1 MAEYILN
8 LLPVTE
14 EEKAAFQAAAP
25 RAVHVCAGRRT
36 VTAEQLEQA
45 TILFGW
51 PRPADLS
58 RAPRLKWF
66 QSMWAGTDEYL
77 APGVLP
83 EGVVLTSSAGSNSRW
98 RSTPWP
104 ACWPCA
110 AASPS
115 AGISSGSGS
124 GRTQER

>member
-1 MAEYILN
+1 M
-8 LLPVTE
+8 
-14 EEKAAFQAAAP
+14 
-25 RAVHVCAGRRT
+25 
-36 VTAEQLEQA
+36 TAEQLEQA

-83 EGVVLTSSAGSNSRW
+83 EGVVLTSSAGSNSQ
-98 RSTPWP
+98 SVAEHAL
-104 ACWPCA
+104 ACLLACA

>member
-1 MAEYILN
+1 MAEYILY
-8 LLPVTE
+8 LLPVSE
-14 EEKAAFQAAAP
+14 EVKAAFQEAAP

-58 RAPRLKWF
+58 RAPRLKW
-66 QSMWAGTDEYL
+66 L
-77 APGVLP
+77 
-83 EGVVLTSSAGSNSRW
+83 
-98 RSTPWP
+98 STPHKQAPTASRTMRTTRP

>member
-14 EEKAAFQAAAP
+14 EEKAAFQEAAP

-66 QSMWAGTDEYL
+66 QSMWAGTD
-77 APGVLP
+77 
-83 EGVVLTSSAGSNSRW
+83 
-98 RSTPWP
+98 
-104 ACWPCA
+104 
-110 AASPS
+110 
-115 AGISSGSGS
+115 GISSGSGS